1 MTFFCFQERKVQK
14 PSSKMNVSLTSDS
27 KPMANKF
34 RILATRTKS
43 SEMIIRK
50 ANENDSAS
58 IVAFQLAMAWE
69 TESLQLDEPTV
80 IKGVAAVFADESK
93 GTYYVAETAGKVVG
107 SLLTTFEWSDWRNGT
122 VLWIQSVY
130 VRPEYRKQSIF
141 SKLYKHVQEKVAADQ
156 NLRGIRLYAD
166 KTNTS
171 AHQVYE
177 HLGMT
182 AEHYQMYEWMK

>member
-1 MTFFCFQERKVQK
+1 
-14 PSSKMNVSLTSDS
+14 
-27 KPMANKF
+27 
-34 RILATRTKS
+34 
-43 SEMIIRK
+43 MIIRQ
-50 ANENDSAS
+50 ATEADAAS
-58 IVAFQLAMAWE
+58 IVEFQLAMAWE
-69 TESLQLDEPTV
+69 TESLKLDEPTV
-80 IKGVAAVFADESK
+80 EKGVAAVFADSSK
-93 GTYYVAETAGKVVG
+93 GTYYVAEAGGKVLG

-141 SKLYKHVQEKVAADQ
+141 SKLYKHIQQMVVNSN

-171 AHQVYE
+171 AHGVYE

>member
-1 MTFFCFQERKVQK
+1 
-14 PSSKMNVSLTSDS
+14 
-27 KPMANKF
+27 
-34 RILATRTKS
+34 
-43 SEMIIRK
+43 MIIRQ
-50 ANENDSAS
+50 AIEADAPA
-58 IVAFQLAMAWE
+58 IVEFQLAMAWE
-69 TESLQLDEPTV
+69 TETLQLDEPTV
-80 IKGVAAVFADESK
+80 VKGVAAVFADQSK
-93 GTYYVAETAGKVVG
+93 GTYYVAETDGKVVG

-130 VRPEYRKQSIF
+130 VRPEYRKRSIF
-141 SKLYKHVQEKVAADQ
+141 SKLYKHIQKMVIDNP

-171 AHQVYE
+171 AHDVYE

>member
-1 MTFFCFQERKVQK
+1 
-14 PSSKMNVSLTSDS
+14 
-27 KPMANKF
+27 
-34 RILATRTKS
+34 
-43 SEMIIRK
+43 MIIRQ
-50 ANENDSAS
+50 AIEADAPA
-58 IVAFQLAMAWE
+58 IVEFQLAMAWE
-69 TESLQLDEPTV
+69 TETLRLDEPTV
-80 IKGVAAVFADESK
+80 VKGVAAVFADQSK
-93 GTYYVAETAGKVVG
+93 GTYYVAETDGKVVG

-130 VRPEYRKQSIF
+130 VRPEYRKRSIF
-141 SKLYKHVQEKVAADQ
+141 SKLYKHIHKMVIDNP

-171 AHQVYE
+171 AHGVYE

>member
-1 MTFFCFQERKVQK
+1 
-14 PSSKMNVSLTSDS
+14 
-27 KPMANKF
+27 
-34 RILATRTKS
+34 
-43 SEMIIRK
+43 MIIRQ
-50 ANENDSAS
+50 ATEADAAS
-58 IVAFQLAMAWE
+58 IVEFQLAMAWE
-69 TESLQLDEPTV
+69 TESLKLDEPTV
-80 IKGVAAVFADESK
+80 EKGVAAVFADSSK
-93 GTYYVAETAGKVVG
+93 GTYYVAEASGKVLG

-141 SKLYKHVQEKVAADQ
+141 SKLYKHIQQMVVNSN

-171 AHQVYE
+171 AHGVYE